1 MIALAQYES
10 NQSKAPS
17 TKASSP
23 SGTGRERTLKLCLP
37 VKSTSTP
44 AAAPQHA
51 TAAEHALRVALDRL
65 IDAAAAELRTD
76 LAAKRTSS
84 KHPR

>member
-23 SGTGRERTLKLCLP
+23 SGAGRERTLKLCQP
-37 VKSTSTP
+37 VTPTSTP
-44 AAAPQHA
+44 AAAPLRA
-51 TAAEHALRVALDRL
+51 TAAEHALRVAVDRL
-65 IDAAAAELRTD
+65 IDAATAELRTD
-76 LAAKRTSS
+76 LAAKRMSS
-84 KHPR
+84 KRPH